1 MRVQPVARSAAA
13 RHIPAAVPADGSV
26 AIVEGIVEHGDAR
39 GRQLGF
45 PTANLPLHDMQVLDG
60 VWAAVAEVAP
70 GESLIAAVSIG
81 RRRTFHARGGERLLE
96 AHLLDFDRDIYGQ
109 TLRVALHAKLR
120 TQRSFASVEDLTAQ
134 LRRDVGAT
142 RAWAAEQYHSCQ
154 APTKP
159 GRRGILP

>member
-1 MRVQPVARSAAA
+1 MGVQPLIKFPAARRVPAAA
-13 RHIPAAVPADGSV
+13 PADGAVS
-26 AIVEGIVEHGDAR
+26 IVEGIVEHGDAR

-81 RRRTFHARGGERLLE
+81 RRRTFYAGGGERLLE
-96 AHLLDFDRDIYGQ
+96 AHLLDFDRDIYGRP
-109 TLRVALHAKLR
+109 LRVALHAKLR

-134 LRRDVGAT
+134 LRRDVRAT
-142 RAWAAEQYHSCQ
+142 RAWAAEHYPSSP
-154 APTKP
+154 ASAMP
-159 GRRGILP
+159 GSRGILP

>member
-1 MRVQPVARSAAA
+1 MSVQPVARSAAA

-60 VWAAVAEVAP
+60 VWAAVAEAVP
-70 GESLIAAVSIG
+70 GEPLIAAVSIG
-81 RRRTFHARGGERLLE
+81 RRRTFYAGGGERLLE

-109 TLRVALHAKLR
+109 PLRVALHAKLR

-134 LRRDVGAT
+134 LRRDVRAT
-142 RAWAAEQYHSCQ
+142 RAWAAEHYPSFP
-154 APTKP
+154 APTMP
-159 GRRGILP
+159 GSRGILP